1 METGNRNF
9 VRHAIR
15 DGKRVTAAWAQAASS
30 ITAEILA
37 DACFDVVIIDMEHG
51 PGDVLTLIGQI
62 HALQGKPAI
71 PFVRTPWNDTVAIK
85 RILDA
90 GAYGLLVPY
99 VNTRAEAE
107 AAVAA
112 ALYPPDG
119 VRGMSGSP
127 RAPGYGRNPGYF
139 AATNEELFLMT
150 AIETPEA
157 VANVEELLQV
167 DRLDALFIG
176 PMDLA
181 SSMGFHGDSSR
192 REVQSAIRSVEEK
205 VLGSS
210 KALGTV
216 ATSWEDAQ
224 KKFDRGYQLL
234 VLMSDTVSLGKQARA
249 IITQFTDLYPDR

>member
-1 METGNRNF
+1 MEIGNRNF

-15 DGKRVTAAWAQAASS
+15 DGKRVTAAWAQAASN

-37 DACFDVVIIDMEHG
+37 DALFDVVLIDMEHG
-51 PGDVLTLIGQI
+51 PGDVLTLISQI
-62 HALQGKPAI
+62 QALQGRPAI
-71 PFVRTPWNDTVAIK
+71 PFVRTPWNDAVAIK
-85 RILDA
+85 QILDA

-99 VNTRAEAE
+99 VSTREEAE
-107 AAVAA
+107 EAVAA
-112 ALYPPDG
+112 ALYPPAG

-127 RAPGYGRNPGYF
+127 RAPGYGKNRDYF

-157 VANVEELLQV
+157 VANVDELLQV
-167 DRLDALFIG
+167 ERLDALFIG

-192 REVQSAIRSVEEK
+192 PDVQAAIRSVEEK
-205 VLGSS
+205 VFSSS

-216 ATSWEDAQ
+216 ATSWEDA
-224 KKFDRGYQLL
+224 KAKFERGYQLL

-249 IITQFTDLYPDR
+249 LVQQFTDLYPNR